1 MLPILT
7 KRSIGFIL
15 TQLIEF
21 VNLFM
26 RSGVGSC
33 DKALQVAACSV
44 NGWKFAGWQPAT
56 ICFAKNPMGN

>member
-33 DKALQVAACSV
+33 DKDLQVAACSI
-44 NGWKFAGWQPAT
+44 NGWEFAGWRPT
-56 ICFAKNPMGN
+56 AKCSRKKPVG